1 MSVMAMIPDH
11 KYYFCSMLPGK
22 EEVLSSV
29 TFKTSR
35 SGGKGGQNVNKVSSK
50 VELIFNLA
58 SASFLTDDDRNLLTE
73 RLAGRLDQEGN
84 IHVVSQEDRSQLLNK
99 ERTIVKLIALLKSG
113 LHVHKK
119 RKPTKIPKAV
129 IRKRLDDKQSVAVK
143 KQSRKRPQLD

>member
-1 MSVMAMIPDH
+1 
-11 KYYFCSMLPGK
+11 MLPGK
-22 EEVLSSV
+22 EDVLRVV

-58 SASFLTDDDRNLLTE
+58 SATFLTDDERALLTE

-84 IHVVSQEDRSQLLNK
+84 LHVVSQEDRSQLLNK
-99 ERTIVKLIALLKSG
+99 EKTIAKLIALLKSA

-129 IRKRLDDKQSVAVK
+129 IRKRLENKQSVAIK
-143 KQSRKRPQLD
+143 KESRKRPQID